1 LLHEKAFYQTQ
12 SVFKWTTKSRMLR
25 LVQSNQT
32 QTCDAQLIFAANLR
46 RIRLSKSMTQEKV
59 AEFADLHPN
68 YISSVERG
76 ERNISICNIE
86 KIARAL
92 GVTMPEM
99 LSAPPESAA
108 TPE

>member
-32 QTCDAQLIFAANLR
+32 QTLDAQMLFAANMR

-59 AEFADLHPN
+59 AEYAELHAN

-76 ERNISICNIE
+76 ERNISIRNIE
-86 KIARAL
+86 RIARAL
-92 GVTMPEM
+92 GVTMPEL
-99 LSAPPESAA
+99 LSEPPPGLPSG
-108 TPE
+108 